1 MSLTPCFRGMVNS
14 WEADEMGHMNV
25 RFYVQK
31 ALQATGHFLN
41 EIGLGPNFR
50 REKGLGIRI
59 MDHHIRFLKE
69 ARPGT
74 PLVIMT
80 GALGADEAGLFVLH
94 EVRHALTGDVCATL
108 TGTVV
113 LTDGLGDQPFSL
125 PEEAAEQARGF
136 ATDLPD
142 YAAQRGIDAPGPKL
156 VPNWGRADEMGLH
169 EITRIEVRPHL
180 LDPDGAL
187 SAEHFIGA
195 ISDGIPTLISQFAV
209 NRQSSLE
216 RGIGGAALEYRLFYI
231 RRIFAG
237 ELITVR
243 SGLSAI
249 GNKTFTH
256 IHWMFDQNRNVV
268 ASAAAVA
275 VSFDLKERKAIAF
288 SDEARAQFENY
299 LVPGLGI

>member
-1 MSLTPCFRGMVNS
+1 MAVSDVTPKGPLHGLVVLDLSRILAGPTCTQALGDLGATIIKIEHPERGDDTRT
-14 WEADEMGHMNV
+14 WGPP
-25 RFYVQK
+25 F
-31 ALQATGHFLN
+31 ATGEDGKHAHRHM
-41 EIGLGPNFR
+41 GLVQCGGWLEVFAVIAN
-50 REKGLGIRI
+50 
-59 MDHHIRFLKE
+59 RFLC
-69 ARPGT
+69 
-74 PLVIMT
+74 L
-80 GALGADEAGLFVLH
+80 LG
-94 EVRHALTGDVCATL
+94 
-108 TGTVV
+108 
-113 LTDGLGDQPFSL
+113 
-125 PEEAAEQARGF
+125 
-136 ATDLPD
+136 
-142 YAAQRGIDAPGPKL
+142 
-156 VPNWGRADEMGLH
+156 ADEMGLH

-216 RGIGGAALEYRLFYI
+216 RGIGGAALEYRLFYF
-231 RRIFAG
+231 RRVFAG

-256 IHWMFDQNRNVV
+256 VHWMFDQNHNVV

-288 SDEARAQFENY
+288 SDEARAQFETY